1 MAATER
7 AATRR
12 AAFAGLAAFALAL
25 CACSESTA
33 TNGAVADG
41 HTIPLLT
48 AEQLAARIA
57 SCRGK
62 PLLVNFWATWCAP
75 CVAELPDFDAG
86 TRAFRERGGIVL
98 GVAMEFAVDG
108 ATPESARRK
117 VAVKTEGLRLEYPQ
131 CICIEGDLIAL
142 REALDLEL
150 GALPQTVAYDRNGE
164 VLAIHDGVGT
174 AAEFESLARDAE
186 R

>member
-1 MAATER
+1 
-7 AATRR
+7 
-12 AAFAGLAAFALAL
+12 
-25 CACSESTA
+25 
-33 TNGAVADG
+33 
-41 HTIPLLT
+41 
-48 AEQLAARIA
+48 
-57 SCRGK
+57 
-62 PLLVNFWATWCAP
+62 
-75 CVAELPDFDAG
+75 
-86 TRAFRERGGIVL
+86 
-98 GVAMEFAVDG
+98 MEFAVDG